1 MNIILFQTKQMP
13 CIILVKYY
21 YNNRYVIKLIIIFN
35 SDSFSLS
42 KHGLIVAA
50 ETINEKLTYFK
61 ELEPMSKASSLISL
75 QVLLFFTYFT
85 LIITYLSNRNYLH
98 QQC

>member
-21 YNNRYVIKLIIIFN
+21 YNNRYIIKLIIILN
-35 SDSFSLS
+35 SDSFLLS

-61 ELEPMSKASSLISL
+61 ELEPMSKASS
-75 QVLLFFTYFT
+75 FT
-85 LIITYLSNRNYLH
+85 LFQL
-98 QQC
+98 